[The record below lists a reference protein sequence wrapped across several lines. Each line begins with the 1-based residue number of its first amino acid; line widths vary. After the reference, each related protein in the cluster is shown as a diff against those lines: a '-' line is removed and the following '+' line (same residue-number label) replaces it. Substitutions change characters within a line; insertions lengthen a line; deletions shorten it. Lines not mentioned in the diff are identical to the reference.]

1 MSRTK
6 DKSEIE
12 HVRALNRQLEKENKM
27 LRRQVARLSKRTQD
41 VEELE
46 EALKE
51 EQITQEHNYVD
62 PTQCKECLKGKIS
75 ITSLGIRTIKTCN
88 GCTYREITKC

>member
-27 LRRQVARLSKRTQD
+27 LRRQVARLSKRSQD

-62 PTQCKECLKGKIS
+62 PTQCKNCLKGNVKS
-75 ITSLGIRTIKTCN
+75 VSLGVKQLMSCDSCN
-88 GCTYREITKC
+88 YRKIT

>member
-1 MSRTK
+1 MAKNKERSETEYL
-6 DKSEIE
+6 KSE
-12 HVRALNRQLEKENKM
+12 NRQLWKENKM